1 MHCKIQPRIGKPT
14 TKAALSRLPNFISE
28 AVNPRTNATNKP
40 ILKLKMTDNPDVG
53 NSRESCVTSGVSYN
67 IENEQPKA
75 PLRFSGAFSIK

>member
-40 ILKLKMTDNPDVG
+40 ILKLKIKLITQKWKISEHCPL
-53 NSRESCVTSGVSYN
+53 CATTSPRCKTLLGSLGV
-67 IENEQPKA
+67 A
-75 PLRFSGAFSIK
+75 H